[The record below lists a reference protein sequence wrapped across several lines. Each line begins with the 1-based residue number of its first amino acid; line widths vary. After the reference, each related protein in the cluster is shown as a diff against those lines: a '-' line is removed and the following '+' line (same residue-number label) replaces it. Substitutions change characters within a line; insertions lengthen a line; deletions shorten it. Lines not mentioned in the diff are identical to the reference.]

1 MFSAV
6 SSASYAVGAW
16 QKHVHSFCFLCGFWK
31 ASYRWHARRKSY
43 VKSPTKR
50 AISLTKTLFQL
61 HIILIVCTFSSF
73 VTFSEGR
80 SGVLKYVP
88 PSALNLGEHEVDKLT
103 STDIFLLCRYSPS
116 PQFPSTCPQKNLS
129 YSKGGG

>member
-1 MFSAV
+1 MLWVHGKNMCIPFAFCVASGRLHTDGMQEEKV
-6 SSASYAVGAW
+6 MSSL
-16 QKHVHSFCFLCGFWK
+16 Q
-31 ASYRWHARRKSY
+31 
-43 VKSPTKR
+43 TKR

-61 HIILIVCTFSSF
+61 HIILIVCPFSSF
-73 VTFSEGR
+73 VIFSEGR

-103 STDIFLLCRYSPS
+103 STDIFLLCQYSPS
-116 PQFPSTCPQKNLS
+116 PQFPSTCPPKNLS